1 MLEIIKDISE
11 FLAVVIPLI
20 ISLFILIAK
29 LTKNTKLKILSENFI
44 QVEKEIKKC
53 MENAESFISYS
64 GDDKK
69 EWVKTKVNQFC
80 IENDIPYNETIV
92 DSTIERFID
101 LTKTVNKREK
111 DMVKL

>member
-1 MLEIIKDISE
+1 MLEIIKEISDL
-11 FLAVVIPLI
+11 LAVVIPLL

-29 LTKNTKLKILSENFI
+29 LTKNTKLRILSENFI
-44 QVEKEIKKC
+44 QVEKVIKKY
-53 MENAESFISYS
+53 MENAESFINYS
-64 GDDKK
+64 GADKK

-80 IENDIPYNETIV
+80 IENDMPYNESVV